1 MESCKRREPQGIFSG
16 NYEDYKADGP
26 NNKANLPEYS
36 VTRPPVAMR
45 IRQENAQ
52 GDAVC

>member
-36 VTRPPVAMR
+36 VTGR
-45 IRQENAQ
+45 
-52 GDAVC
+52 